1 MRTSVFAHRHRPPRP
16 RVRTIHRLIAAC
28 FGLVTLWPTST
39 FAQADPLL
47 FLKRTKPNVLLV
59 VDTRLHMQRDADGVF
74 LDPNTYTRLGLGWE
88 SQIGIEFG
96 VNTNQKYRRKY
107 FTLGHSDD
115 SLSSDRFTASS
126 IAIVGDLEPGYSNFW
141 SRTRLAVA
149 RTALTQAVQDNQN
162 VVRFGLLR
170 MRQSS
175 PSWGT
180 EKNEGPVVID
190 PSNTALQTPTE
201 TGNTGR
207 WRITWPQVATVNG
220 LLTSVQTPLVRP
232 DASTANADVLT
243 ILSRGVGVSNALIPS
258 GRDSKTALDAPVE
271 YMLGD
276 AKAEAQRLFAADSQ
290 YRNTVVVLVVA
301 GGEGTTA
308 SSQNPAGK
316 ASQFLNI
323 SGHRVP
329 IYVVALA
336 PPSAHVSQLQS
347 IAATSGG
354 RYVEITKAMIDAVAP
369 GVPVP
374 ELVRAVNLAVQHVFA
389 AQTDFDAAP
398 TAPLPYG
405 PLTEFQVTSPIVGTV
420 NLKNARDING
430 TPLVNTEVL
439 APSGAVLP
447 QRSNVLLTTAFALPG
462 FEARLRAFRMYEPVA
477 DATKPSG
484 YRFQADGTPLWVAGV
499 PAADSRNIFT
509 VLPDGTVTPFTVGNA
524 SALSGYLNVPDP
536 AALITY
542 VRSRPINAPV
552 GSTPAIMDPPSIDPP
567 PDEDYPAFVL
577 EHQNRRGIVWI
588 GANDGMLHAIDSRL
602 GIEVWAFIPFNLLP
616 KLRAVLDDHAVGNVD
631 YFVDSSPKVADVKI
645 DGAWRTYL
653 IVGQG
658 PGGTFYQAFDVTLD
672 DIAETVTPDDDNIAN
687 VLGYFSAADSVPF
700 RWSFP
705 SYSSFDPAIQPY
717 GDVAATASALEKSV
731 GESWSDPAVGQI
743 KDQNGRFAVI
753 LGSGFLGYTRQQ
765 QANRGGTVAGTTFY
779 LLDVRNGTVFDSR
792 SVGSDNVAENVDS
805 CATANDCT
813 RMKNALQADPVAT
826 GPPDSRY
833 VTKAYIG
840 DLDGRVWRFDF
851 STDADGDP
859 VMTSNP
865 TKLFENGAAHPL
877 FASMAAVNVGSTQQ
891 YIFYGTGLDLLPS
904 NGVNQQYKLMGLLDQ
919 GAAAVQKFAILL
931 ARVDGLGDDEKV
943 TSFPAVAG
951 DIVFF
956 TTSVFKPASPQL
968 ASDANL
974 YAVTFVGG
982 PAYDN
987 TGDNKV
993 TNSDTVKLKTLLAA
1007 GRATAPFIVDQ
1018 HLVFGVG
1025 SKVEIFG
1032 DPQDYNN
1039 GVGQVGVRI
1048 LSWREVR

>member
-1 MRTSVFAHRHRPPRP
+1 MSTAAAAADSRPSRTNPWAA
-16 RVRTIHRLIAAC
+16 RLLIVVGP
-28 FGLVTLWPTST
+28 GLVSLAPASAL
-39 FAQADPLL
+39 AQADPLL

-59 VDTRLHMQRDADGVF
+59 VDTRMRMQRDADEIF
-74 LDPNTYTRLGLGWE
+74 YDPNTYTRLGLGWE
-88 SQIGIEFG
+88 DPLGIQAG
-96 VNTNQKYRRKY
+96 VNTDQKYRRKY
-107 FTLGHSDD
+107 ATLEHSDD
-115 SLSSDRFTASS
+115 SLFSDRFTASN
-126 IAIVGDLEPGYSNFW
+126 IQIVGDLQSDYATFW
-141 SRTRLAVA
+141 SRTRLVVA
-149 RTALTQAVQDNQN
+149 RTALTLAVQDNQG

-175 PSWGT
+175 PTWGT
-180 EKNEGPVVID
+180 EKNEGPVMID
-190 PSNTALQTPTE
+190 PGNTVLQPLTE
-201 TGNTGR
+201 TGTAGR
-207 WRITWPQVATVNG
+207 WRITWPLVSSVNG
-220 LLTSVQTPLVRP
+220 QITSVQTPLVRP

-243 ILSRGVGVSNALIPS
+243 ILSRGVGVSNGLIAA
-258 GRDSKTALDAPVE
+258 GRDSMTALDAPVE
-271 YMLGD
+271 YMLDD
-276 AKAEAQRLFAADSQ
+276 ARAEAQRLFAADSQ
-290 YRNTVVVLVVA
+290 YRNTIVVLVVG

-316 ASQFLNI
+316 ASQFLNV

-336 PPSAHVSQLQS
+336 PPSAHVPQLQS
-347 IAATSGG
+347 IAANSGG
-354 RYVEITKAMIDAVAP
+354 RYFEITKAMIDAVAP

-374 ELVRAVNLAVQHVFA
+374 ELTRAVNLAVQHVFA
-389 AQTDFDAAP
+389 SQTDFDTAP
-398 TAPLPYG
+398 SAPLPYG

-430 TPLVNTEVL
+430 TPLANTEVL
-439 APSGAVLP
+439 APGGAVLP

-477 DATKPSG
+477 DTTKPSG
-484 YRFQADGTPLWVAGV
+484 YRFDADGTPLWVAST

-509 VLPDGTVTPFTVGNA
+509 VLPDGTVTPFTVSNA
-524 SALSGYLNVPDP
+524 GAFASYLNVSDP
-536 AALITY
+536 AALISY

-567 PDEDYPAFVL
+567 PDEDYPAYAL
-577 EHQNRRGIVWI
+577 EHQERRGLVWI

-616 KLRAVLDDHAVGNVD
+616 KLRAVLDDHAVGNFD
-631 YFVDSSPKVADVKI
+631 YFVDSSPKVADVKV
-645 DGAWRTYL
+645 DGSWRTYL

-658 PGGTFYQAFDVTLD
+658 PGGTFYQTFDVTLD
-672 DIAETVTPDDDNIAN
+672 GIANAVAPDDGNITN
-687 VLGYFSAADSVPF
+687 VLGYFDDAASVPF
-700 RWSFP
+700 KWSFP
-705 SYSSFDPAIQPY
+705 GYSSFDPAIQPY
-717 GDVAATASALEKSV
+717 GDIAAVASAIDKSV
-731 GESWSDPAVGQI
+731 GESWSDPAVGQV
-743 KDQNGRFAVI
+743 KDQNGKFAVI
-753 LGSGFLGYTRQQ
+753 LGSGFLSYTRQQ
-765 QANRGGTVAGTTFY
+765 QSNRGGTVAGTTFY
-779 LLDVRNGTVFDSR
+779 LLDVEDGTVFDSR
-792 SVGSDNVAENVDS
+792 SVGSDSVAETVDS
-805 CATANDCT
+805 CAAANDCT

-833 VTKAYIG
+833 ITKAYLG

-851 STDADGDP
+851 ATDAGGNP
-859 VMTSNP
+859 TMSSNP

-891 YIFYGTGLDLLPS
+891 YVFYGTGSDLMPS

-919 GAAAVQKFAILL
+919 GASATQKFAILL

-956 TTSVFKPASPQL
+956 TTTTFKPASPQL
-968 ASDANL
+968 SSDANL

-993 TNSDTVKLKTLLAA
+993 TTSDTVKLKTLAA
-1007 GRATAPFIVDQ
+1007 GGRATAPFIVDQ
-1018 HLVFGVG
+1018 HLVLGVG
-1025 SKVEIFG
+1025 GKVEIFG

-1048 LSWREVR
+1048 LSWREIR

>member
-1 MRTSVFAHRHRPPRP
+1 
-16 RVRTIHRLIAAC
+16 LIAPC
-28 FGLVTLWPTST
+28 LGLVSLAPADA

-59 VDTRLHMQRDADGVF
+59 VDTRMRMQRDADEIYY
-74 LDPNTYTRLGLGWE
+74 DPNTYTRLGLGWE
-88 SQIGIEFG
+88 APLGVQSG

-107 FTLGHSDD
+107 ITLDHSDD
-115 SLSSDRFTASS
+115 SLFSDRFTAAN
-126 IAIVGDLEPGYSNFW
+126 IQVVGDLDTGYSTFW
-141 SRTRLAVA
+141 SKTRLAVV
-149 RTALTQAVQDNQN
+149 RTALTLAVQDNQS

-175 PSWGT
+175 PTWGT
-180 EKNEGPVVID
+180 EKNEGPVMVD
-190 PSNTALQTPTE
+190 PSNTALQPLTE
-201 TGNTGR
+201 TGSTGR
-207 WRITWPQVATVNG
+207 WRITWPLVATING
-220 LLTSVQTPLVRP
+220 QLTSVQAPLVRP
-232 DASTANADVLT
+232 DTSTANADVLT
-243 ILSRGVGVSNALIPS
+243 ILSRGVGVSNGLIPA

-271 YMLGD
+271 YMLDD
-276 AKAEAQRLFAADSQ
+276 ARAEAQRLFAADSQ
-290 YRNTVVVLVVA
+290 YRNTIVVLVVA

-308 SSQNPAGK
+308 SSQNPASK
-316 ASQFLNI
+316 ASQFLSV

-336 PPSAHVSQLQS
+336 PPSAHVPQLQS
-347 IAATSGG
+347 IAANSGG
-354 RYVEITKAMIDAVAP
+354 RYFEITKAMIDAVAP
-369 GVPVP
+369 DVPVP

-389 AQTDFDAAP
+389 SQTDFDTAP
-398 TAPLPYG
+398 SAPLPYG

-420 NLKNARDING
+420 DLKNAHDING
-430 TPLVNTEVL
+430 NSLVNTEVL

-484 YRFQADGTPLWVAGV
+484 YRFDADGTPLWVASA

-509 VLPDGTVTPFTVGNA
+509 VLPDGTVTPFTVANAGTLAPYLNA
-524 SALSGYLNVPDP
+524 SDP
-536 AALITY
+536 AALINY

-567 PDEDYPAFVL
+567 PDEDYPAFAL
-577 EHQNRRGIVWI
+577 EHQDRRGIVWI
-588 GANDGMLHAIDSRL
+588 GTNDGMLHAIDSRL
-602 GIEVWAFIPFNLLP
+602 GIEVWGFIPFNLLP
-616 KLRAVLDDHAVGNVD
+616 KLRAVLDDHAVGNFD
-631 YFVDSSPKVADVKI
+631 YFVDSSPKVADVKVS
-645 DGAWRTYL
+645 GSWRTYL

-658 PGGTFYQAFDVTLD
+658 PGGTFYQTFDVTLD
-672 DIAETVTPDDDNIAN
+672 DIADTVAPDDDNIAT
-687 VLGYFSAADSVPF
+687 VLSYFSAADSVPF
-700 RWSFP
+700 KWSFP
-705 SYSSFDPAIQPY
+705 SYSSFDPAVQPY
-717 GDVAATASALEKSV
+717 GDVAATASALDKSV
-731 GESWSDPAVGQI
+731 GESWSDPAVGQV
-743 KDQNGRFAVI
+743 KDENGRFAVI
-753 LGSGFLGYTRQQ
+753 LGSGFLSYTRQQ
-765 QANRGGTVAGTTFY
+765 QSNRGGTVAGTTFY
-779 LLDVRNGTVFDSR
+779 LLNVADGTVFDSR
-792 SVGSDNVAENVDS
+792 SVGSDNVAETVDS
-805 CATANDCT
+805 CAAANDCT

-833 VTKAYIG
+833 ITKAYLG

-851 STDADGDP
+851 TTDVDGDP
-859 VMTSNP
+859 AMSANP

-891 YIFYGTGLDLLPS
+891 YIFYGTGSDLLPS

-919 GAAAVQKFAILL
+919 GASATQKFAILL

-956 TTSVFKPASPQL
+956 TTTTFKPASPQL

-993 TNSDTVKLKTLLAA
+993 TSSDTVKLKTLLAA

-1025 SKVEIFG
+1025 SKVELFG